1 MRALG
6 AILSVVGGI
15 AAVAATLI
23 TLSFAPVDVN
33 ATAAEL
39 DAAIAL
45 VWMSVICAVMCMIF
59 GMLALGSNAVLA
71 GFFVIFFA
79 VAGSFA
85 GGIFV
90 GAASTMAALGGVLA
104 VIGGFLHERGT
115 LADAA
120 SRKPTNKVPQPR
132 LQLIHTP
139 AGATVTLRP
148 RRLLPQSAV

>member
-15 AAVAATLI
+15 GAILATLI

-45 VWMSVICAVMCMIF
+45 VWMSVICAVMCMVF

-79 VAGSFA
+79 VAGSFT
-85 GGIFV
+85 GGVFV
-90 GAASTMAALGGVLA
+90 GAASTMAALGGILA
-104 VIGGFLHERGT
+104 VVGGFLHERGT
-115 LADAA
+115 LANAA
-120 SRKPTNKVPQPR
+120 SRKPATRFEQPR
-132 LQLIHTP
+132 LQLIRTP
-139 AGATVTLRP
+139 AGPTVTLRP